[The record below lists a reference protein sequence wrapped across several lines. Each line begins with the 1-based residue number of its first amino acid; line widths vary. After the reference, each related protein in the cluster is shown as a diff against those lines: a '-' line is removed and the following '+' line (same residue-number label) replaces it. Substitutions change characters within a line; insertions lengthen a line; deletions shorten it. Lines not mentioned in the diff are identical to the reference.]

1 MKLKDIHA
9 DIERYLKED
18 CYCPNEVYSVDGF
31 FYQIVYADAECE
43 LLGKYISNE
52 IDDAYLIDDVYLV
65 ATENSE
71 KEPILLNIWC
81 NDKRVVSMERYE
93 LTENNIKGM
102 KNFWE
107 NGTMFTLSEMQEL
120 KKDVAKIMSISDA
133 IMV

>member
-9 DIERYLKED
+9 DIERYLEED

-43 LLGKYISNE
+43 LLGKYISKE
-52 IDDAYLIDDVYLV
+52 AKYTFDVYLV
-65 ATENSE
+65 ASENSG
-71 KEPILLNIWC
+71 KEPMLLNIWC
-81 NDKRVVSMERYE
+81 NGTRVVSMERYE

-107 NGTMFTLSEMQEL
+107 NGTAFTLSEMQEL
-120 KKDVAKIMSISDA
+120 KKDVAEIMSISDA
-133 IMV
+133 IMI

>member
-9 DIERYLKED
+9 DIERYLEED

-43 LLGKYISNE
+43 LLGKYISKE
-52 IDDAYLIDDVYLV
+52 ADDVYLV

-81 NDKRVVSMERYE
+81 NGKRVVSMERYE
-93 LTENNIKGM
+93 LTENNIVGM

-120 KKDVAKIMSISDA
+120 KKDVAEMMSISDA
-133 IMV
+133 ITI

>member
-43 LLGKYISNE
+43 LLGKYISKE
-52 IDDAYLIDDVYLV
+52 ADDVYLV

-71 KEPILLNIWC
+71 KEPILLNIWYK
-81 NDKRVVSMERYE
+81 NEKVISMERYE
-93 LTENNIKGM
+93 LTENNIVGM

-120 KKDVAKIMSISDA
+120 KKDVAEIMSISDA

>member
-1 MKLKDIHA
+1 MKLKDVHV

-43 LLGKYISNE
+43 LLGKYISKE

-65 ATENSE
+65 ASENSE

-107 NGTMFTLSEMQEL
+107 NGTKFTLSEMQEL

>member
-9 DIERYLKED
+9 DIERYLEED

-43 LLGKYISNE
+43 LLGKYISKE
-52 IDDAYLIDDVYLV
+52 AEDVYLV
-65 ATENSE
+65 ASENSE

-81 NDKRVVSMERYE
+81 KNEKVVSMERYE
-93 LTENNIKGM
+93 LTENNIVGM
-102 KNFWE
+102 KNFWK

-120 KKDVAKIMSISDA
+120 KKEVAKIMSISDA
-133 IMV
+133 IMMI

>member
-43 LLGKYISNE
+43 LLGKYISE
-52 IDDAYLIDDVYLV
+52 EADDVYLV

-81 NDKRVVSMERYE
+81 KNEKVISMERYE
-93 LTENNIKGM
+93 LTENNIVGM

-107 NGTMFTLSEMQEL
+107 NGTKFTLSEMQEL

-133 IMV
+133 IMI

>member
-18 CYCPNEVYSVDGF
+18 CYCPNEVYSVDCF

-43 LLGKYISNE
+43 LLGKYISKE

-65 ATENSE
+65 ASENSE

>member
-43 LLGKYISNE
+43 LLGKYISKE
-52 IDDAYLIDDVYLV
+52 ADDVYLV

-81 NDKRVVSMERYE
+81 NGTRVVSMERYE

-107 NGTMFTLSEMQEL
+107 NGTTFTLSEMQEL
-120 KKDVAKIMSISDA
+120 KKDVAEIMSTSDA
-133 IMV
+133 IMI